1 MSIAPTEHPAP
12 VLTAADRCDRCPSR
26 AYTLVVLKWSPGLP
40 HAGEL
45 SFCRHHMNMYEDAIA
60 PYVSILID
68 ERWTI
73 DKHLADDGH
82 VH

>member
-1 MSIAPTEHPAP
+1 MSIAPTEQTTP
-12 VLTAADRCDRCPSR
+12 VLTAADRCDRCSAR
-26 AYTLVVLKWSPGLP
+26 AFVLVVLKWSPSLP
-40 HAGEL
+40 KAGEL

-60 PYVSILID
+60 PYTSLIID

-73 DKHLADDGH
+73 EKHIADDRH